1 MNSSLNDILLSL
13 GFAAEEIRVYFALLE
28 YGPTAAGAFSKRFGI
43 VRSSLYGILQRLQD
57 GGLITQSQREG
68 VKLFSAQEP
77 EVISLLFDQ
86 KIGDLRRKQEIY
98 TTLLPELR
106 MKRAANLMNPS
117 FQLFEGEEGMRN
129 ILKDML
135 LYRDIETQA
144 FWPIKQMIDVL
155 SPDFF
160 QYLNKI
166 RIENN
171 LYTRAIWPQKQVVD
185 IAKHPYLG
193 VGDAF
198 LREIRIAPPEI
209 DCSMGYW
216 IYGNKVAF
224 ISSRREAFGFIIES
238 AELVQMLL
246 TQFEV
251 IWNLSKPLVV
261 KQGITDVFLKTVQRK
276 RV

>member
-1 MNSSLNDILLSL
+1 M
-13 GFAAEEIRVYFALLE
+13 
-28 YGPTAAGAFSKRFGI
+28 
-43 VRSSLYGILQRLQD
+43 
-57 GGLITQSQREG
+57 
-68 VKLFSAQEP
+68 KLFSAQEP
-77 EVISLLFDQ
+77 EKISFLFDQ

-98 TTLLPELR
+98 TTLLPILR
-106 MKRAANLMNPS
+106 AKRSSSLLKPT

-135 LYRDIETQA
+135 LYHDMETQA

-160 QYLNKI
+160 RYLNTI

-171 LYTRAIWPQKQVVD
+171 LYTRAIWPQKQTVD
-185 IAKHPYLG
+185 VAEHPYLG

-198 LREIRIAPPEI
+198 RREIRVAPPEI

-224 ISSRREAFGFIIES
+224 VSSRREAFGFIIES
-238 AELVQMLL
+238 AELVEMLL
-246 TQFEV
+246 AQFEI
-251 IWNLSKPLVV
+251 IWKLSKPLQVNAEA
-261 KQGITDVFLKTVQRK
+261 TAAFLKEIQTRK
-276 RV
+276 R